1 MQLQG
6 ILKAAERFITNN
18 TPGIL
23 TGIGVA
29 GAVTTAVLTGKASY
43 RSALM
48 IAEANIPF
56 ERGDAPEPTTRD
68 KAELVW
74 KEFIPPAIVGVATI
88 TAIIAANRVGSTRA
102 AALAAAF
109 KVSEKMA
116 EEYKQKVVETIGK
129 NGEEKIRQQVAQEH
143 LERVPIPQTIIIT
156 GPECIFI
163 DRFSGRTFKS
173 DMESV
178 RKAVNRVNHQVNNC
192 FYASLTDF
200 YDALGL
206 EKTAVSDEF
215 GWNTDELL
223 DVTFTAVMTQDD
235 RPAIAMEYNKTPIR
249 NYDRVQ

>member
-1 MQLQG
+1 VSFQT
-6 ILKAAERFITNN
+6 ILKAAERFVTNN

-43 RSALM
+43 SAALQ
-48 IAEANIPF
+48 IAEARIPF
-56 ERGDAPEPTTRD
+56 ERGDEPEPT
-68 KAELVW
+68 KEELGKLVW
-74 KEFIPPAIVGVATI
+74 KEFIPPAIVGAVTVA
-88 TAIIAANRVGSTRA
+88 AIIGANAVGTRRA

-109 KVSEKMA
+109 KVSEKLA
-116 EEYKQKVVETIGK
+116 DEYKQKVVDSIGK
-129 NGEEKIRQQVAQEH
+129 NAEEKIRQQVIDDHVQREP
-143 LERVPIPQTIIIT
+143 VPQTIIIT

-173 DMESV
+173 DMEKV
-178 RKAVNRVNHQVNNC
+178 KQAINRVNHQVNNC

-206 EKTAVSDEF
+206 DKTAVSDEF

-223 DVTFTAVMTQDD
+223 DITFTAVLLQDD